1 MSNNMPKPW
10 IKKTVLSCLDEEPKK
25 APVSRKNIL
34 TQVID
39 VFPEFRML
47 IINDKE
53 FMISVALTEDCVSEL
68 DAKDVPLKS
77 LKNCIISLQDWH
89 VSDLLITILMMF
101 CVHSFFLHSFIY
113 HCNRTRFHSIFLAG
127 VICDRCG
134 CR

>member
-1 MSNNMPKPW
+1 MPKPW
-10 IKKTVLSCLDEEPKK
+10 IKETVLSCLDEEPKK
-25 APVSRKNIL
+25 EPVSRKNIL

-39 VFPEFRML
+39 VFPEFGML

-89 VSDLLITILMMF
+89 VSDLLITILMIF
-101 CVHSFFLHSFIY
+101 SVHPFFLHDFIY
-113 HCNRTRFHSIFLAG
+113 HCN
-127 VICDRCG
+127 
-134 CR
+134 